1 MNSYDIGDLVELHLL
16 VTGSEGTPV
25 TPATV
30 ELIVRDPTG
39 EVTTYDYALGTVV
52 RSDVGSYLVQLT
64 PRKAGIWVYRW
75 VTTGVGQGAE
85 ERRFY
90 VRAPS
95 AVEEVV

>member
-1 MNSYDIGDLVELHLL
+1 MNSYDIGDLVQLNVL

-25 TPATV
+25 DPETV
-30 ELIVRDPTG
+30 ELVVRDPTG

-52 RSDVGSYLVQLT
+52 RTDVGSYLVQLT
-64 PRKAGIWVYRW
+64 PDQPGTWVYRW

-90 VRAPS
+90 VRAHS
-95 AVEEVV
+95 AVEEAV